1 MPDDQMRD
9 ADPHDSLR
17 ERIARS
23 FDRQRLM
30 TTLGAEL
37 GLVEPGVVEIELP
50 FALRLTQQHG
60 FLHAGTIASIAD
72 SAAGYAALTMMP
84 PEAAVLS
91 VEFKINLLAPA
102 AGDSFIA
109 RGRVIRAGRTIT
121 VAAADVFARTESVR
135 KLVASLQ
142 STLIRVE
149 AKNGQVG

>member
-1 MPDDQMRD
+1 MPDDPTPAGD
-9 ADPHDSLR
+9 AANALR

-37 GLVEPGVVEIELP
+37 GLVEPGVVEIEMP

-60 FLHAGTIASIAD
+60 FLHAGAIASLAD
-72 SAAGYAALTMMP
+72 SAAGYAALTLMP

-102 AGDSFIA
+102 AGDSFVA

-121 VAAADVFARTESVR
+121 VASADVFARIESAR

-149 AKNGQVG
+149 ARNGHVG